1 MSGKST
7 ISTGPDRDDPPR
19 FTREMA
25 ERGRHMIG
33 DRVVREARPRGRPR
47 KEEGARKEKVTLRLS
62 PEVLSYFRAQ
72 GDGWQTRIDRLLL
85 DHARDSLIGERGARK
100 RAASRK

>member
-1 MSGKST
+1 MSEKST
-7 ISTGPDRDDPPR
+7 MPGGPDREDPPR

-33 DRVVREARPRGRPR
+33 DKVIREARPRGRPP
-47 KEEGARKEKVTLRLS
+47 KAAGERKEKVTLRLS
-62 PEVLSYFRAQ
+62 PEVLSYFRDQ

-85 DHARDSLIGERGARK
+85 DHARDGK
-100 RAASRK
+100 